1 MPIRNW
7 LKYGRAAD
15 CPSSTLPVSRPSS
28 PTIRSFPVW
37 SLPNSLCLSQHHSRP
52 PGRRF
57 VIPHHSLRFLRLV
70 RCQIMRPPK
79 PDGLKP
85 KFRIHFE
92 RSRCI
97 PGRDHIPHRASA
109 VCESRIVGRIACH
122 GDILAC
128 GGLIEAVR
136 QQPIVLQVPDSMEQT
151 GRNLPLRI
159 LQDRFV
165 NFHFL

>member
-1 MPIRNW
+1 MEIKFLSIQTRYRVSGSRLYRETRLDADVDVNRPISNDQVGISSGNQALTRGALSIPIRNW

-28 PTIRSFPVW
+28 PTIRSSPVW
-37 SLPNSLCLSQHHSRP
+37 SLPSSLCLSQHHSRP

-85 KFRIHFE
+85 KFRSDSE
-92 RSRCI
+92 RSRCV
-97 PGRDHIPHRASA
+97 PG
-109 VCESRIVGRIACH
+109 
-122 GDILAC
+122 
-128 GGLIEAVR
+128 
-136 QQPIVLQVPDSMEQT
+136 
-151 GRNLPLRI
+151 
-159 LQDRFV
+159 
-165 NFHFL
+165 